1 MARLVFQLLVLQLI
15 LYATVFG
22 LLSSSSK
29 KIQGTKY
36 NVKQKVLTL
45 GSSFTIKDDKNKP
58 VYKVKNFSYEF
69 FEIYI
74 IFFFRLDLNN

>member
-58 VYKVKNFSYEF
+58 VYKVKTFSYEF